1 MKSLKNTCLGI
12 VVLWPA
18 TLQKIENL
26 HGYLSMTGSEPVCGK
41 QLFSCERYDVKV
53 KDVILHVSLNSGVL
67 KIAKSLQE
75 V

>member
-1 MKSLKNTCLGI
+1 M
-12 VVLWPA
+12 LW
-18 TLQKIENL
+18 
-26 HGYLSMTGSEPVCGK
+26 MTGSEPVCGK